1 MAKKMCPKC
10 KGKGCSH
17 CGGTGYHNNM
27 YKGGMMGKKMNEGM
41 KALKKAA
48 PEVAK
53 KMGYKYGGMTKKRM
67 GFAHGGMPC
76 GASNPAERPL
86 KKSTYHGRYSRTSQK
101 KSYHY
106 RNKSQSKTNTNTLPY
121 HIT

>member
-1 MAKKMCPKC
+1 MKKMCPKC

-27 YKGGMMGKKMNEGM
+27 NKGGMMNKGM

-53 KMGYKYGGMTKKRM
+53 KMGYGYGGMTKKKKDMM
-67 GFAHGGMPC
+67 GMGMAYGGMSKMKGYKHGGMAC
-76 GASNPAERPL
+76 GASNPAERPI
-86 KKSTYHGRYSRTSQK
+86 KTSK
-101 KSYHY
+101 
-106 RNKSQSKTNTNTLPY
+106 
-121 HIT
+121 

>member
-27 YKGGMMGKKMNEGM
+27 NQGGMMNEGM

-53 KMGYKYGGMTKKRM
+53 KMGYGYGGMTKKKKDMM
-67 GFAHGGMPC
+67 GMGMAYGGMSKMKGYKHGGMAC
-76 GASNPAERPL
+76 GASNPAERPM
-86 KKSTYHGRYSRTSQK
+86 KKSK
-101 KSYHY
+101 
-106 RNKSQSKTNTNTLPY
+106 
-121 HIT
+121 

>member
-1 MAKKMCPKC
+1 MKKMCPKC

-27 YKGGMMGKKMNEGM
+27 YKGGMMNEGM

-53 KMGYKYGGMTKKRM
+53 KMGYGYGGMTKKM
-67 GFAHGGMPC
+67 GMKHGGMSHKKGYNKGGMC
-76 GASNPAERPL
+76 GASNPAERPI
-86 KKSTYHGRYSRTSQK
+86 KTSK
-101 KSYHY
+101 
-106 RNKSQSKTNTNTLPY
+106 
-121 HIT
+121 

>member
-27 YKGGMMGKKMNEGM
+27 NKGGMMGKKMNEGM

-53 KMGYKYGGMTKKRM
+53 KMGYKYGGMAKKKDMMGMGMAYGGMTKKSGYRN
-67 GFAHGGMPC
+67 GGMC
-76 GASNPAERPL
+76 GASNPAERPI
-86 KKSTYHGRYSRTSQK
+86 KKSK
-101 KSYHY
+101 
-106 RNKSQSKTNTNTLPY
+106 
-121 HIT
+121 